1 MVWLWSLWYSACMAF
16 YRRLFIDFDSFYA
29 SVEQQDNEEYRG
41 KPVIVVPVVS
51 DYTCAIAASYQ
62 AKRLGVKTGTRVKT
76 AKEKIPGL
84 FVCGARPKRYVEIHN
99 QILEVLSKH
108 FQKIQVLSVDEMA
121 CEIEEDDDFDC
132 EMIAAHLKLDLMDA
146 IGEHITCSIG
156 VARNVFL
163 SKVAADMNKPN
174 GFTALGDEA
183 TEQLKKLDLT
193 DLPGIA
199 ERMESRL
206 NKSRIKTIDDLF
218 SIDELKLKKA
228 WGSVIG
234 ARWWHM
240 IRGSLQCDYGLSNNE
255 IPQSFGHTHVL
266 PPSKRDDAGS
276 FEVFESLLFKG
287 LERLNKNR
295 ISAKRVS
302 VYLSWR
308 NTETKRRG
316 TFKKTS
322 PIALASCDY
331 KYWTVIAR
339 KLWLSMPNLDL
350 KAIPLIVGI
359 RFTRTVKNEDINLQ
373 LFDLNFEPDFELKEL
388 YEVPDRISFGDPGRL
403 FSENE
408 V

>member
-1 MVWLWSLWYSACMAF
+1 MSI
-16 YRRLFIDFDSFYA
+16 YRRLFVDFDSFYA
-29 SVEQQDNEEYRG
+29 SVEQHDNPEYRE
-41 KPVIVVPVVS
+41 KPVIVVPCVS
-51 DYTCAIAASYQ
+51 DHTCAIAASYQ

-84 FVCGARPKRYVEIHN
+84 FVCEARPKRYVEVHN
-99 QILEVLSKH
+99 QIVEVLSKH
-108 FQKIQVLSVDEMA
+108 FKKIQVLSVDEMA
-121 CEIEEDDDFDC
+121 CEIEEDDDFEC
-132 EMIAAHLKLDLMDA
+132 EMIAAHLKLDLMDVL
-146 IGEHITCSIG
+146 GEHITCSIG

-174 GFTALGDEA
+174 GFTALGEDAEDK
-183 TEQLKKLDLT
+183 LKTLELT

-199 ERMESRL
+199 ERMETRL
-206 NKSRIKTIDDLF
+206 NKSRIKTIEDLF

-228 WGSVIG
+228 WGSIIG

-255 IPQSFGHTHVL
+255 IPKSFGHTHVL

-295 ISAKRVS
+295 IGAKRVS
-302 VYLSWR
+302 IYLSWR

-316 TFKKTS
+316 TYKKTS
-322 PIALASCDY
+322 PIALASSDY

-339 KLWLSMPNLDL
+339 KLWSNLPSLDL

-359 RFTRTVKNEDINLQ
+359 RFTRTIKHEDINLQ
-373 LFDLNFEPDFELKEL
+373 LFDLNFEPDFDLKEV

-403 FSENE
+403 FEENE

>member
-1 MVWLWSLWYSACMAF
+1 V
-16 YRRLFIDFDSFYA
+16 
-29 SVEQQDNEEYRG
+29 
-41 KPVIVVPVVS
+41 
-51 DYTCAIAASYQ
+51 
-62 AKRLGVKTGTRVKT
+62 
-76 AKEKIPGL
+76 
-84 FVCGARPKRYVEIHN
+84 HN

-108 FQKIQVLSVDEMA
+108 FKKIQVLSVDEMA

-132 EMIAAHLKLDLMDA
+132 EMIAAHLKLDFMDA
-146 IGEHITCSIG
+146 LGEHITCSIG

-174 GFTALGDEA
+174 GFTAFGEDAEDK
-183 TEQLKKLDLT
+183 LKTLELT

-199 ERMESRL
+199 ERMETRL
-206 NKSRIKTIDDLF
+206 NKSKIRTIEDLF

-255 IPQSFGHTHVL
+255 IPKSFGHTHVL

-295 ISAKRVS
+295 IGAKRVS
-302 VYLSWR
+302 IYLSWR

-316 TFKKTS
+316 TYKKTS
-322 PIALASCDY
+322 PIALASSDY

-339 KLWLSMPNLDL
+339 KLWSNLPPLDL

-359 RFTRTVKNEDINLQ
+359 RFTRTIKHEDINLQ
-373 LFDLNFEPDFELKEL
+373 LFDLNFEPEFDLKEV

-403 FSENE
+403 FEENE